1 MGNCLPQAR
10 QQKNHKDLEWKLKFM
25 VDINNEYINIKI
37 NDLENLGIPSDVL
50 IGLKSN
56 INIEEVLSLLKPED
70 RKKIDALIE
79 TDPITIKK
87 LENFV
92 YDIKMYKK
100 IIEIWEDLYLKVLQ
114 SNFYNKIVNDNSDV
128 VDIFDDVLEKTEDVE
143 MYEDDVSDTVGLL
156 NKTPKKK
163 KKIFLPDV
171 PTHELIKMNRKKKPS
186 VVVPV

>member
-1 MGNCLPQAR
+1 MGNCLQVKEPT
-10 QQKNHKDLEWKLKFM
+10 NHKDLEWKLKFM
-25 VDINNEYINIKI
+25 VDINNEYVEIKM
-37 NDLENLGIPSDVL
+37 NDLENLGVPRDVL
-50 IGLKSN
+50 IGTKSN
-56 INIEEVLSLLKPED
+56 INIQEVLSLLKIED
-70 RKKIDALIE
+70 RRKIDTLIE

-128 VDIFDDVLEKTEDVE
+128 LDIFDDVLEKTEDVE

-156 NKTPKKK
+156 KKTPKKK
-163 KKIFLPDV
+163 VFLPNV
-171 PTHELIKMNRKKKPS
+171 PTHEIIKMNRKKKAN
-186 VVVPV
+186 VVVPI